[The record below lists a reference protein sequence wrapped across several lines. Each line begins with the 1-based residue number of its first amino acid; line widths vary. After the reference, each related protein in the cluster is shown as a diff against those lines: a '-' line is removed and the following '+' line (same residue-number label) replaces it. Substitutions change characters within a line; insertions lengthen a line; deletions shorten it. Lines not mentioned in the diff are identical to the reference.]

1 MSAIFIKEIKSFF
14 SSLTGYIAA
23 IVFLAIFGLI
33 LWVFPGQFNILDNQ
47 YSTLDSLFYLAPWFF
62 LFLVP
67 AVTMKAFADEKKSG
81 TLELILTKPISDINL
96 IMGKYLASV
105 VLILIIL
112 LPSLIFYLSVFLLGN
127 PIGNIDTG
135 GTWGS
140 FIGLFFLA
148 TAYVSIGIFA
158 SSFTDNQIVS
168 FIIAMV
174 ISFVVYLGF
183 DSIASLESFSGMKY
197 FITNLGINE
206 HYNSMSRG
214 VIDTRDLLYFIC
226 ISLVFLFA
234 TRTVIQSRK
243 W

>member
-1 MSAIFIKEIKSFF
+1 MVAVLLKEIKSFF

-23 IVFLAIFGLI
+23 IVFLVLFGLI

-47 YSTLDSLFYLAPWFF
+47 YATLDSLFYLAPWFF

-67 AVTMKAFADEKKSG
+67 AITMKVFAEEKKSG
-81 TLELILTKPISDINL
+81 TLELILTKPISEINL
-96 IMGKYLASV
+96 ILGKYIASV
-105 VLILIIL
+105 ILILIIL

-140 FIGLFFLA
+140 FIGLFLLA
-148 TAYVSIGIFA
+148 SAYASIGIFA
-158 SSFTDNQIVS
+158 SSLTDNQIVS
-168 FIIAMV
+168 FILAMF
-174 ISFVVYLGF
+174 ISFIVYLGF
-183 DSIASLESFSGMKY
+183 DSIATLETFSSMKY
-197 FITNLGINE
+197 LIINLGINE
-206 HYNSMSRG
+206 HYNSISRG
-214 VIDTRDLLYFIC
+214 VIDTRDLVYFIC
-226 ISLVFLFA
+226 LSITFLIA